1 MNIPWL
7 LWPLLVQSRRP
18 AKVKEE
24 LYESEDPYQEFSA
37 GILNF
42 HAHYCQD
49 DHSSS
54 WYYHDKV
61 YT

>member
-1 MNIPWL
+1 MNEDFISSCKAAL
-7 LWPLLVQSRRP
+7 SNLIAVDQ
-18 AKVKEE
+18 

-49 DHSSS
+49 DLSSS
-54 WYYHDKV
+54 WCYHDKV